1 MSVRT
6 RLKSYYLRYVHLKG
20 DPRGLALGSAIGA
33 FMGVMPILPVRTIA
47 IVVTTVPLKANTL
60 AALIIAT
67 LVANPFTLI
76 FLYYFAVIT
85 GNAVT
90 TYTLNWERVTAV
102 LDILTSDSGLSAAFS
117 AVGSLGL
124 EALIVLIVGG
134 FTLAIPTGF
143 ITYALSFRFFSTR
156 VDAGKDAS

>member
-1 MSVRT
+1 MNIRS
-6 RLKSYYLRYVHLKG
+6 RLKTYYLRYVHLKG
-20 DPRGLALGSAIGA
+20 DPKALALGSAIGA

-47 IVVTTVPLKANTL
+47 IVATTVPLKANTL

-67 LVANPFTLI
+67 LIANPFTLV
-76 FLYYFAVIT
+76 FLYYFAVVT

-90 TYTLNWERVTAV
+90 AYSLNWDRVTGV
-102 LDILTSDSGLSAAFS
+102 LEILVSDSGLDAAFG

-134 FTLAIPTGF
+134 VTLAIPVGF
-143 ITYALSFRFFSTR
+143 ITYALSFRFFSAR
-156 VDAGKDAS
+156 AVSGSDAS